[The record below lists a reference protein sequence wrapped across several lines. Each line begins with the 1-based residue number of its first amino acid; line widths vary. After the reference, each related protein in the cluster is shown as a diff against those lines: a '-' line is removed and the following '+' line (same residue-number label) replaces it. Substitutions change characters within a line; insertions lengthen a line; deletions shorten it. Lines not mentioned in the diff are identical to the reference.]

1 MSPTQATKSYEN
13 SISVSFGKCNEI
25 RWKKKKLGVVGATP
39 SRHPNMRLHI
49 GVKMF
54 KKVSKNDTPTKA
66 DWLFRRHRSIKT
78 DSYCQVMVAHEMTV
92 GIAYTVRSKKYNTD
106 IIHRG
111 ITFVNKTKKEAPPES
126 DASST
131 SNICLPRPAEM

>member
-1 MSPTQATKSYEN
+1 MQRYSVEKEKAGCCGSNTQQASEHAATYRSK
-13 SISVSFGKCNEI
+13 
-25 RWKKKKLGVVGATP
+25 
-39 SRHPNMRLHI
+39 
-49 GVKMF
+49 KMF
-54 KKVSKNDTPTKA
+54 KKVSKDTPIKA

-78 DSYCQVMVAHEMTV
+78 DSYYQVMVAHEMTV

-111 ITFVNKTKKEAPPES
+111 ITFVNKTKKEAPPKS